1 MTICAELSERM
12 PAVGLGREVW
22 TDVERAHLAD
32 CADCRA
38 EWEVVRAGAALGALL
53 PIGDPNVS
61 AARVLLRVQA
71 AQAQDRARQRLR
83 TSVVIGAAA
92 AALVVLAVWTGRA
105 GRPIARPSD
114 STAVVAPSVAAGPRD
129 TGSRATMPHKT
140 DAAPQLTSPTSTP
153 VALALPELDGL
164 DAEALDSVL
173 RVLDQPVAGV
183 GSVEAPD
190 ADDGGDRALEQALSG
205 QEG

>member
-12 PAVGLGREVW
+12 PAVALGREVW
-22 TDVERAHLAD
+22 TDSERAHLAD

-38 EWEVVRAGAALGALL
+38 EWQVVRIGAGLGAML
-53 PIGDPNVS
+53 PIGDSNVS
-61 AARVLLRVQA
+61 AARVLLRVRA
-71 AQAQDRARQRLR
+71 AQARDRARQRLR
-83 TSVVIGAAA
+83 AWVVIGAAA
-92 AALVVLAVWTGRA
+92 AAVAVVAVWAGRA
-105 GRPIARPSD
+105 GRPSARPSD

-129 TGSRATMPHKT
+129 TGSGVTMPHKT
-140 DAAPQLTSPTSTP
+140 AAAPQSAAPTSTP

-173 RVLDQPVAGV
+173 RVLDQPLAGA

-190 ADDGGDRALEQALSG
+190 ADDGGDRALEQALTG